1 MIFKKPYAF
10 FIKYFRLINLFLVFL
25 LVYLCYRLNVLR
37 MVVNNIY
44 LGKVTDYYS
53 LRSTYIGFRMYLLL
67 FIIII
72 FLTLII
78 SLLYRKKKP
87 LYDYLYN
94 IIYLI
99 LVFVYLMSLSSVFL
113 TLDKTIV
120 EQTTLKLYTDIS
132 FLVIVPAF
140 YFIIKYIL
148 IVIGFN
154 LSKFNFTK
162 DIIELKQEEKDNEEV
177 EIIFDKNTY
186 KYKRRFRRTLREFK
200 YYFLENKLF
209 IGIICLVVVGVI
221 FISLLSMNIFKSN
234 RVNINKSFTAG
245 GFYYKINKI
254 YETKYDLN
262 NNIVDKN
269 YKFVIVNM
277 NVKNNMR
284 DASSIDFKR
293 IRLFYGKEYIYG
305 NNYYNNF
312 FVDIG
317 NPYDGE
323 PLISNTMYNYN
334 FIFKIPSS
342 YKSSKYV
349 LKLYD
354 RIVYDNNDVKGSYKE
369 IKASATN
376 LDKKQSISNYNLK
389 ENIHFNKKRYGNSNI
404 TISNYEVKNSYIYD
418 DNGITKIIRDKDINK
433 VLLILD
439 YKLELDKDKNMLN
452 YFKTNKDFF
461 DKFITITYTYND
473 NEKYYNN
480 IKCIDDV
487 NDKVMLSV
495 PYELLNA
502 KKINLNLNF
511 RDEKL
516 VYILK

>member
-25 LVYLCYRLNVLR
+25 LIYLCYKLNVLR
-37 MVVNNIY
+37 IVINNIY

-53 LRSTYIGFRMYLLL
+53 LKNTYIGFRLYFLL
-67 FIIII
+67 FIIIV
-72 FLTLII
+72 FLSAMIM
-78 SLLYRKKKP
+78 LLYRKKKP

-94 IIYLI
+94 ILYLI
-99 LVFVYLMSLSSVFL
+99 LVFVYLLSISSVFL
-113 TLDKTIV
+113 TLDKTVV

-132 FLVIVPAF
+132 FLVIIPAF
-140 YFIIKYIL
+140 YFIIKYLL
-148 IVIGFN
+148 ITIGFN
-154 LSKFNFTK
+154 LDKFNFSK

-209 IGIICLVVVGVI
+209 ISIIGLSIIGIVFVFV
-221 FISLLSMNIFKSN
+221 LSMNIFKSN
-234 RVNINKSFTAG
+234 KVNVNKSFNAG
-245 GFYYKINKI
+245 GFLYKINNI
-254 YETKYDLN
+254 YETNYDLN
-262 NNIVDKN
+262 NNIIDN
-269 YKFVIVNM
+269 DYKFVIVNM
-277 NVKNNMR
+277 SIKNIMS
-284 DASSIDFKR
+284 DASTIDFKR

-312 FVDIG
+312 FADLG
-317 NPYDGE
+317 DPYDGE
-323 PLISNTMYNYN
+323 PLINNTMNNFN

-342 YKSSKYV
+342 YKSNKYI
-349 LKLYD
+349 LKFYD
-354 RIVYDNNDVKGSYKE
+354 RVVYSNNDIKGSYKE
-369 IKASATN
+369 VSVKSTN
-376 LDKKQSISNYNLK
+376 LDKKQIVSNYKIN
-389 ENIHFNKKRYGNSNI
+389 ENISFNKKKYGDSNI
-404 TISNYEVKNSYIYD
+404 TISNYELKNNYIYE

-439 YKLELDKDKNMLN
+439 YKLELDKNVLN

-461 DKFITITYTYND
+461 DKFVTITYIYND
-473 NEKYYNN
+473 NEKNYNN
-480 IKCIDDV
+480 IDCIADI
-487 NDKVMLSV
+487 NNKVMLSV

-516 VYILK
+516 VYKLK